1 MDNLLNPPEM
11 AEMQVLMRKSAINGG
26 NGQTSNGSGRSLS
39 KRMDLDLGRT
49 WLKQKTYG
57 SWGVLDG
64 LGDLVRQIT
73 DSRLC
78 SATSGSSS
86 HALCFQHIKSWQET
100 HQGAPSAAK
109 SSDPAE

>member
-1 MDNLLNPPEM
+1 MDK
-11 AEMQVLMRKSAINGG
+11 QV
-26 NGQTSNGSGRSLS
+26 
-39 KRMDLDLGRT
+39 MDLGVFEQMDGFGFGEDLVEA
-49 WLKQKTYG
+49 KKTYG

-109 SSDPAE
+109 SSDPTE